1 MSGLLCLAS
10 AAVDV
15 GNCLSILGEILDMC
29 RLAKAGAMIRTAGI
43 AYTTGTMAYLT
54 GESMAN
60 TITLYIDN
68 DYQITDEVA
77 ESAGLTVMSGLGTVM
92 GYRALD
98 GSIRQMQS
106 LEAMG
111 TYCFAA
117 GTLVLTEDGFRN
129 IEDIE
134 PGDKV
139 YSTDE
144 ETGESGYKE
153 VLQVFVKETEVVT
166 HVFYEVEQEDGETR
180 TEEIETTLNHLFWC
194 EGEWKAAGTLK
205 AGDLLTLAD
214 GSRVEVT
221 DITYE
226 DRHTTVYNME
236 VADYHTYYVGEDGV
250 WVHNT
255 DRCTTLGT
263 ENISFADMMSSEEAA
278 RYEAYW
284 KQGAGSYQNVNGK
297 EMIVGRGGN
306 INTRQRL
313 QVSPGTRSIF
323 DVKYGSNGEMYYR
336 ETIFDEYGRRIGNN
350 DFTNHGMPNVLGHTN
365 PHFHL
370 NSPLLPD
377 MHGDPL
383 PGLHPNTPQ
392 F

>member
-166 HVFYEVEQEDGETR
+166 HVFYEVEQEDGEIR

-214 GSRVEVT
+214 GSQVKVT
-221 DITYE
+221 EITYE

-255 DRCTTLGT
+255 DRCLTTGSGLSK
-263 ENISFADMMSSEEAA
+263 ESSDFGQ
-278 RYEAYW
+278 YEF
-284 KQGAGSYQNVNGK
+284 KIGID
-297 EMIVGRGGN
+297 EDIRGGKKSFGEAVEYAFEKTGIPREDFRVTRWGRNRYGKSYPVEWRAANGAEVN
-306 INTRQRL
+306 I
-313 QVSPGTRSIF
+313 
-323 DVKYGSNGEMYYR
+323 D
-336 ETIFDEYGRRIGNN
+336 
-350 DFTNHGMPNVLGHTN
+350 LGHSSTSGAPTI
-365 PHFHL
+365 PHIGWQTGGKRSSGGGVRGHIFVDEVPY
-370 NSPLLPD
+370 NR
-377 MHGDPL
+377 
-383 PGLHPNTPQ
+383 
-392 F
+392 

>member
-77 ESAGLTVMSGLGTVM
+77 ESAGMTVMSGLGTVM

-106 LEAMG
+106 LEVMG

-166 HVFYEVEQEDGETR
+166 HVFYETNDSDGEDAEIR
-180 TEEIETTLNHLFWC
+180 EIETTLNHLFWC

-214 GSRVEVT
+214 GSQVEVT
-221 DITYE
+221 EITYE

-255 DRCTTLGT
+255 DGCITSGSGLSKETSYGKSSGNYSGADNIADAARLNEYYKQAEKYGTGSIKELQNGRFCFYEELKPARTQSEMAGARHVREWNPYTGYKRDWYETLG
-263 ENISFADMMSSEEAA
+263 N
-278 RYEAYW
+278 
-284 KQGAGSYQNVNGK
+284 N
-297 EMIVGRGGN
+297 GN
-306 INTRQRL
+306 IRQVRPEPNITGG
-313 QVSPGTRSIF
+313 VKVHYMF
-323 DVKYGSNGEMYYR
+323 DADGNY
-336 ETIFDEYGRRIGNN
+336 IGNWV
-350 DFTNHGMPNVLGHTN
+350 PNK
-365 PHFHL
+365 
-370 NSPLLPD
+370 
-377 MHGDPL
+377 
-383 PGLHPNTPQ
+383 
-392 F
+392 